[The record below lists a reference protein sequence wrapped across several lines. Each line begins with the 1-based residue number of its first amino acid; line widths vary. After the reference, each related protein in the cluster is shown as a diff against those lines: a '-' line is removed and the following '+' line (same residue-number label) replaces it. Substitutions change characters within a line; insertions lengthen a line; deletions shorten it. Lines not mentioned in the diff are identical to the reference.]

1 MLDDEIGFDARVKR
15 GIDCKKI
22 KFNSTSS
29 FHSFNFNVY
38 IYIYN
43 KRIFYYHLE
52 FVFNNKYNQPLNV
65 KFISREIKQTI
76 FPQFFKF

>member
-1 MLDDEIGFDARVKR
+1 MMKLDSMRELNEASIAKR
-15 GIDCKKI
+15 LSLIQLPPFI
-22 KFNSTSS
+22 
-29 FHSFNFNVY
+29 HSISMY